1 MLEKGALSNE
11 AIRTIEDIPKEKRS
25 ELMVQIKTM
34 LLRSNMSL
42 QESMESEL
50 G

>member
-1 MLEKGALSNE
+1 MIENGALSNE
-11 AIRTIEDIPKEKRS
+11 AIRTVEDIPIEKRKA
-25 ELMVQIKTM
+25 LIVQVKTM
-34 LLRSNMSL
+34 LVRSNISL